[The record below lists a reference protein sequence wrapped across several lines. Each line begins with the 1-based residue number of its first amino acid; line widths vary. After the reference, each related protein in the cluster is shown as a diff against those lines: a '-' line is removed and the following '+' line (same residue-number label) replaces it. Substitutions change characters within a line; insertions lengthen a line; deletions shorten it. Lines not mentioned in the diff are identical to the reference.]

1 MKKTELDLSSVS
13 RRVSE
18 INLYYLFEE
27 PLTQIVVFIYFLN
40 RFQLRIYTEILSP
53 IMNIRE

>member
-1 MKKTELDLSSVS
+1 MIENIFINRKKKKKKELDLLSVS

-27 PLTQIVVFIYFLN
+27 PLTEIVVFINIFLIGSN
-40 RFQLRIYTEILSP
+40 
-53 IMNIRE
+53 